1 MSNAGH
7 VSGKVA
13 VVTGGAHGMGAAHVR
28 AWRAKVRSSLRPTQS
43 TTSEPPW
50 PSSCSRREETSLT
63 TTTMSPAAP
72 GGKPWWRAS
81 SRRTA
86 RSTCSSATPAC
97 RSDRWESKPTIANGT
112 CGNEA
117 GVHESVFGQR
127 RKAAGAMLEYAN
139 PILSATETGSG
150 RIRTFSWQCLAV
162 SSDAVALSL
171 IAASQRGHRCLDT
184 PRYACRELEPH
195 HSVSLLILKPGVRKT
210 SLSWSPV
217 TESNR
222 RPSPYHA
229 CRFRPAVSGWVGLPQ
244 VGRIAVSEHVALR
257 LPLPGV
263 VVTRFVT
270 GFMPIPRRAALS
282 RFLAARRVGL
292 QRGKDESLR
301 AAD

>member
-13 VVTGGAHGMGAAHVR
+13 VVTGGAHDMGAAHVR

-63 TTTMSPAAP
+63 TSTMSPAAP

-127 RKAAGAMLEYAN
+127 AESGRGHVGVRAILQVVNQFQQYERVPFLAADLEI
-139 PILSATETGSG
+139 PSTGSRFFDG
-150 RIRTFSWQCLAV
+150 NQTPNSCAGYPYGQGRTLFSRQRRRQHPNAARIRLWPTY
-162 SSDAVALSL
+162 
-171 IAASQRGHRCLDT
+171 R
-184 PRYACRELEPH
+184 
-195 HSVSLLILKPGVRKT
+195 
-210 SLSWSPV
+210 
-217 TESNR
+217 
-222 RPSPYHA
+222 
-229 CRFRPAVSGWVGLPQ
+229 VGLPQ
-244 VGRIAVSEHVALR
+244 ARAHRLLVRYAVPAVRWSSIVD
-257 LPLPGV
+257 
-263 VVTRFVT
+263 
-270 GFMPIPRRAALS
+270 S
-282 RFLAARRVGL
+282 
-292 QRGKDESLR
+292 
-301 AAD
+301 

>member
-63 TTTMSPAAP
+63 TSTMSPAAP

-139 PILSATETGSG
+139 PILSATETATSEC
-150 RIRTFSWQCLAV
+150 SAYP
-162 SSDAVALSL
+162 AVANISSR
-171 IAASQRGHRCLDT
+171 ITAGQSA
-184 PRYACRELEPH
+184 
-195 HSVSLLILKPGVRKT
+195 
-210 SLSWSPV
+210 PV
-217 TESNR
+217 TGTLRCACCQMEQHR
-222 RPSPYHA
+222 R
-229 CRFRPAVSGWVGLPQ
+229 
-244 VGRIAVSEHVALR
+244 
-257 LPLPGV
+257 
-263 VVTRFVT
+263 
-270 GFMPIPRRAALS
+270 
-282 RFLAARRVGL
+282 
-292 QRGKDESLR
+292 
-301 AAD
+301 